1 MKSEDMEQVA
11 LVAALHRRSGSTVA
25 EALDHVAEGARERAD
40 LVRELQ
46 SLTGQ
51 ARLSSRILTALP
63 VVLFVAM
70 TLLEP
75 QYMRPVTHS
84 TAGIIVLAFCAVMVF
99 MGWLAMKRIVNVE
112 A

>member
-11 LVAALHRRSGSTVA
+11 LVARLHRRSGSSVA
-25 EALDHVAEGARERAD
+25 EALDHVAEGARERSE
-40 LVRELQ
+40 LTRELK

-51 ARLSSRILTALP
+51 ARLSSRILTGLP
-63 VVLFVAM
+63 VVLFLAM
-70 TLLEP
+70 TLIEP
-75 QYMRPVTHS
+75 SYMRPVTHT
-84 TAGIIVLAFCAVMVF
+84 TAGIMVLGFCGFMVL